1 MGFHKGGRDVTRAGH
16 FREWSQGE
24 LRLYVFLGGVMLT

>member
-1 MGFHKGGRDVTRAGH
+1 MGFHKGGRDVTRAGR

-24 LRLYVFLGGVMLT
+24 RRLYVFLRGVMFT